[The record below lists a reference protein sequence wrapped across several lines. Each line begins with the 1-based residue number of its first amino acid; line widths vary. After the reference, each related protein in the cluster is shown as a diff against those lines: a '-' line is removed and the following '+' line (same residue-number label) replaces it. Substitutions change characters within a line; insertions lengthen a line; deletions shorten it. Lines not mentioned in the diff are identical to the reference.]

1 MKLKNIMLLAA
12 GIIGLLATGCKSDDY
27 DDGSTPLDNAA
38 YIDAAEV
45 APETRVTFKKTV
57 ETLDRT
63 FAVKLISP
71 APADMATTL
80 AVDAAA
86 LASYNRR
93 HETNYTILPEKY
105 YELSTMNPAISAGK
119 SVSETVTIH
128 FKGLDELEIDQT
140 HLLPISLTGTSSG
153 LGLLRGSETLYYLV
167 RRSSA
172 ITTAADLTGSYM
184 WIPGFETDE
193 GRQAVNGLTALTFE
207 AIVNINEFASDS
219 EISTIMGVEQHCLL
233 RLGDTGFPRQ
243 QLQTQIGG
251 KSGCKFPE
259 ADASKSLQPGEWYH
273 IAMTWDLQTT
283 ELKFYVNGQLQS
295 SGNAIYATEDGAGSI
310 DLAQPSPTAYRF
322 FIGYSYAP
330 GRLLNGLISQVRVW
344 SVARSQE
351 DIFRDMYD
359 VDAPETKPELRAWW
373 KFDEGTGN
381 TVKDWSQYC
390 NDAVCL
396 TGTNNFEGGE
406 RTEGTLKWNNSIEIP
421 QLNQEQ

>member
-1 MKLKNIMLLAA
+1 
-12 GIIGLLATGCKSDDY
+12 
-27 DDGSTPLDNAA
+27 
-38 YIDAAEV
+38 
-45 APETRVTFKKTV
+45 
-57 ETLDRT
+57 
-63 FAVKLISP
+63 
-71 APADMATTL
+71 
-80 AVDAAA
+80 
-86 LASYNRR
+86 
-93 HETNYTILPEKY
+93 
-105 YELSTMNPAISAGK
+105 
-119 SVSETVTIH
+119 
-128 FKGLDELEIDQT
+128 
-140 HLLPISLTGTSSG
+140 
-153 LGLLRGSETLYYLV
+153 
-167 RRSSA
+167 
-172 ITTAADLTGSYM
+172 
-184 WIPGFETDE
+184 
-193 GRQAVNGLTALTFE
+193 
-207 AIVNINEFASDS
+207 
-219 EISTIMGVEQHCLL
+219 
-233 RLGDTGFPRQ
+233 
-243 QLQTQIGG
+243 
-251 KSGCKFPE
+251 
-259 ADASKSLQPGEWYH
+259 
-273 IAMTWDLQTT
+273 MTWDLQTT

-381 TVKDWSQYC
+381 TVKDWSQYG

>member
-1 MKLKNIMLLAA
+1 
-12 GIIGLLATGCKSDDY
+12 
-27 DDGSTPLDNAA
+27 
-38 YIDAAEV
+38 
-45 APETRVTFKKTV
+45 
-57 ETLDRT
+57 
-63 FAVKLISP
+63 
-71 APADMATTL
+71 
-80 AVDAAA
+80 
-86 LASYNRR
+86 
-93 HETNYTILPEKY
+93 
-105 YELSTMNPAISAGK
+105 
-119 SVSETVTIH
+119 
-128 FKGLDELEIDQT
+128 
-140 HLLPISLTGTSSG
+140 
-153 LGLLRGSETLYYLV
+153 
-167 RRSSA
+167 
-172 ITTAADLTGSYM
+172 M

-193 GRQAVNGLTALTFE
+193 GRQAVNGLTASTFE
-207 AIVNINEFASDS
+207 AIVNINQFASDS

-233 RLGDTGFPRQ
+233 RLGDAGFPRQ

-273 IAMTWDLQTT
+273 VAMTWDLQTT

-295 SGNAIYATEDGAGSI
+295 SGNATYTTEDRAGSI

-330 GRLLNGLISQVRVW
+330 GRLLNGLISQVRIW

-351 DIFRDMYD
+351 EIFRDMYD

-373 KFDEGTGN
+373 KFDEGMGN
-381 TVKDWSQYC
+381 IVKDWSQYG

-396 TGTNNFEGGE
+396 AGTNNFEGGE

>member
-105 YELSTMNPAISAGK
+105 YELSTMTPAISAGK

-128 FKGLDELEIDQT
+128 FMGLDELEIDQT

-153 LGLLRGSETLYYLV
+153 LGLLHGSETLYYLV

-193 GRQAVNGLTALTFE
+193 GRQVVNGLTALTFE

-233 RLGDTGFPRQ
+233 RLGDAGFPRQ

-251 KSGCKFPE
+251 KSGSKFPE
-259 ADASKSLQPGEWYH
+259 ANASKALQAGE
-273 IAMTWDLQTT
+273 
-283 ELKFYVNGQLQS
+283 
-295 SGNAIYATEDGAGSI
+295 
-310 DLAQPSPTAYRF
+310 
-322 FIGYSYAP
+322 
-330 GRLLNGLISQVRVW
+330 
-344 SVARSQE
+344 
-351 DIFRDMYD
+351 
-359 VDAPETKPELRAWW
+359 
-373 KFDEGTGN
+373 
-381 TVKDWSQYC
+381 
-390 NDAVCL
+390 
-396 TGTNNFEGGE
+396 
-406 RTEGTLKWNNSIEIP
+406 
-421 QLNQEQ
+421 